1 MATAIILGI
10 YIMEVIKYCLALAI
24 VYQEK
29 IQKRWSY
36 YAGTAAILIYMLC
49 TGGAAYRDYVIEY
62 AVIILA
68 TIFAV
73 SGNFKDRIIKSF
85 LLCILIMSIDE
96 IVAAPL
102 LQIEMSLE
110 NVANI
115 HYWINLFTSMWGLA
129 VLGIAFFFYKR
140 KKEASLLNKNKI
152 IFVIVMGGVS
162 LGLTISSLNIAKN
175 SMESMSFRHF
185 ADFVVSTAY
194 ISLCLLCWLL
204 IYFRNQHEQKT
215 REIEL
220 EKMLMEEQ
228 ENYYQMLLQKEE
240 NTRKFRHDIENHLL
254 CLDELANREDLTGLK
269 KYLQDMSGQMKKIR
283 NMLYITGDNLFDLIL
298 NDKLSHLEKKTKIIV
313 NGKFCQKLN
322 ISEMDVCII
331 FSNLIQ
337 NAVEE
342 INQQE
347 EGWFKLQVQPGKQYT
362 EVVIQNS
369 AGNEVMLQRN
379 GLPRT
384 IKDDKKSHGLGLQ
397 NVKSA
402 IERNGGFFKIV
413 SKRDSF
419 EVKIQLYNDR

>member
-1 MATAIILGI
+1 MATAVIIGI
-10 YIMEVIKYCLALAI
+10 YMVEVIKYHLALEI

-29 IQKRWSY
+29 PQKRWSY
-36 YAGTAAILIYMLC
+36 YAGVVAILIYMLW
-49 TGGAAYRDYVIEY
+49 TGRDAYRDYVIEFVFI
-62 AVIILA
+62 VIA
-68 TIFAV
+68 TILAV
-73 SGNFKDRIIKSF
+73 SGNFKDKIIKSF
-85 LLCILIMSIDE
+85 LLCILITCIDE
-96 IVAAPL
+96 IVAVL
-102 LQIEMSLE
+102 LMQIEMSLQ
-110 NVANI
+110 NVTNI
-115 HYWINLFTSMWGLA
+115 HYWINFVTSIWGLA
-129 VLGIAFFFYKR
+129 VLGIVFFFHKR
-140 KKEASLLNKNKI
+140 KKEEPFLNKNKI

-185 ADFVVSTAY
+185 ADFVVSTAC

-204 IYFRNQHEQKT
+204 IYFRNQHEQKS

-240 NTRKFRHDIENHLL
+240 NTRKFRHDMENHLL
-254 CLDELANREDLTGLK
+254 CLEELAMQEDLTGLK
-269 KYLQDMSGQMKKIR
+269 TYLQDMSGQMKKIR
-283 NMLYITGDNLFDLIL
+283 NMLYITGDDLFDLIL
-298 NDKLSHLEKKTKIIV
+298 NDKLSHLERKAKIIV

-322 ISEMDVCII
+322 IPKMDVCTI

-342 INQQE
+342 INKQE
-347 EGWFKLQVQPGKQYT
+347 EGWFQLQVQSGKQYT

-369 AGNEVMLQRN
+369 VRKEVMLQKN

-384 IKDDKKSHGLGLQ
+384 LKDDRKSHGLGLQ
-397 NVKSA
+397 NVKSSV
-402 IERNGGFFKIV
+402 EGNGGFFKIV